1 MLTPTPEREQLR
13 AVVRELLDTHSTE
26 ADVRTFL
33 DARQGFD
40 TDTWKVMTE
49 QVGIAA
55 LAIPEEY
62 GGAGFGFGELAVVM
76 EECGRALACVP
87 LLSTCVLAA
96 HAILLSGDESAAR
109 TYLPGIA
116 DGSTIAT
123 VALLDDTDR
132 LAADD
137 VRTLAR
143 RSDDGWSIT
152 GTKTFVIDGADA
164 RLLLVPARTEAGISL
179 FVVESHI
186 LGAQADGVYA
196 EPLAALDQTRNLAT
210 LTFDAVP
217 ATLVGT
223 DGHGWTYIE
232 AVLDV
237 GAAGLAAEQVGA
249 AARVLETTVE
259 YAKVREQ
266 FGRPIGSFQAIKH
279 KLADMLVELES
290 ARSAAYYACGAVESG
305 AHDLPLAASIAKA
318 YCSDAFYHIAAES
331 IQIHGGIGF
340 TWEHPAHLYFKR
352 ARSSQTLLGSTG
364 HHRERVAQLAGL

>member
-1 MLTPTPEREQLR
+1 MLTPTPEREELR
-13 AVVRELLDTHSTE
+13 AVVRDLLATHSPE
-26 ADVRTFL
+26 AAVRSFL

-40 TDTWKVMTE
+40 TATWKVMTD

-76 EECGRALACVP
+76 EESGRALACVP
-87 LLSTCVLAA
+87 LLSTCVLATGA
-96 HAILLSGDESAAR
+96 LLISGDESAAR

-116 DGSTIAT
+116 EGTTIAT
-123 VALLDDTDR
+123 VALLDDTDS
-132 LAADD
+132 LTADA
-137 VRTLAR
+137 VHTRAQ
-143 RSDDGWSIT
+143 RSADGFTIT

-164 RLLLVPARTEAGISL
+164 HLLLVPARTDAGVAL
-179 FVVESHI
+179 FAVES
-186 LGAQADGVYA
+186 QAGGVHA
-196 EPLAALDQTRNLAT
+196 EPFATLDQTRNLAT
-210 LTFDAVP
+210 LTFDDAP

-223 DGHGWTYIE
+223 DGDGWSYIE
-232 AVLDV
+232 AVLDL

-249 AARVLETTVE
+249 AARVLETTVD

-290 ARSAAYYACGAVESG
+290 ARSAAYYACGAAESG
-305 AHDLPLAASIAKA
+305 ADDLPLAASIAKA